1 MEKEITEV
9 GKNAKL
15 TAKEQEEKYKNYEN
29 NMVKYSDEIP
39 KIEQLE
45 RDLELLESKESHD
58 DEFIGNIDSMKKA
71 EAKSKEIVKARD
83 QKKQEKQ

>member
-39 KIEQLE
+39 KIE
-45 RDLELLESKESHD
+45 
-58 DEFIGNIDSMKKA
+58 
-71 EAKSKEIVKARD
+71 
-83 QKKQEKQ
+83 